1 MKKPAIRRA
10 FFESERGDVF
20 GLQALLALDHG
31 ELDLL
36 PFVQGTVSFAPNGA
50 VMDEHIGAA
59 LALNESVALGVIEP
73 LDGAY
78 FTISHLYHISN

>member
-1 MKKPAIRRA
+1 
-10 FFESERGDVF
+10 
-20 GLQALLALDHG
+20 
-31 ELDLL
+31 
-36 PFVQGTVSFAPNGA
+36 
-50 VMDEHIGAA
+50 MDEHIGAA